1 MSNSGVVWFFLV
13 AIGRMP
19 VYHVDYTSDVKYCA
33 VDPIANVASFIGTEK
48 TRIREQKIETET
60 VSYN

>member
-1 MSNSGVVWFFLV
+1 
-13 AIGRMP
+13 MP
-19 VYHVDYTSDVKYCA
+19 VYQVDYTSDVKYCA
-33 VDPIANVASFIGTEK
+33 VDPIANVISFIGTKK